1 MERTMYHTVA
11 LYNTAQHIRQ
21 VRINITVFHQLNGS
35 IKICKKS
42 TLINTTQQQKEKE
55 KGKKSKN
62 LG

>member
-42 TLINTTQQQKEKE
+42 TLINIMQQKR
-55 KGKKSKN
+55 KKKKKKKQN